1 MPAPVSIAKANRKP
15 PWEDYDAVLRTA
27 ERSRA
32 IGDLARAHTF
42 YARLVELDPKDTRG
56 WVGMANTAQSLD
68 ERIISW
74 GYALAITPDSW
85 EARLQLDAA
94 VDERIA
100 ACGIS
105 DAHVLIALGRTLAE
119 IGQRAS
125 AHRLL
130 SRATDLDPTNA
141 EGWLWRGGVSDDTN
155 EVISCLQQAL
165 TLEPNNERAKAGLAW
180 ALEKQ
185 TKTQPAVTAAD
196 LQSAKATIEA
206 GHAALQTGDLAAAH
220 QAFQRATELN
230 PLDDQAWFW
239 RGSTAPNID
248 QALSYI
254 EQALKLNPQHSA
266 AKETRWW
273 LRAQKFREKF
283 PGVKPRP
290 SPLVIPLSNPP
301 EFETTNNSR
310 KNSLDWRWLVAVLAL
325 VATSTGI
332 IWLILFR

>member
-1 MPAPVSIAKANRKP
+1 MPAPVSIAKNNRKP

-27 ERSRA
+27 ERSHA

-56 WVGMANTAQSLD
+56 WVGMANTAASLD

-100 ACGIS
+100 SCGIS
-105 DAHVLIALGRTLAE
+105 DAPVLIALGRTLAE

-130 SRATDLDPTNA
+130 ARATDLDPTNV

-185 TKTQPAVTAAD
+185 TQTEPAVTASD
-196 LQSAKATIEA
+196 LLNAKAAIEA
-206 GHAALQTGDLAAAH
+206 GHVALQAGDLAAAH

-230 PLDDQAWFW
+230 PHDAQAWFW
-239 RGSTAPNID
+239 RGSTAPNTD
-248 QALSYI
+248 QALGFI

-266 AKETRWW
+266 AKEARWW
-273 LRAQKFREKF
+273 LRARKFRENF
-283 PGVKPRP
+283 PAVKPRP
-290 SPLVIPLSNPP
+290 SPLVVPSSNPL
-301 EFETTNNSR
+301 EFETPNKAKGHSNSW
-310 KNSLDWRWLVAVLAL
+310 LWLVVVLVL
-325 VATSTGI
+325 FATSIGI
-332 IWLILFR
+332 IGLILFR